1 MRRQAKD
8 FLHHGE
14 TAILVSEMQEG
25 IFGEHAPLM
34 AQRTNAM
41 STGVL
46 PNLVAF
52 LATAREIGGINIFHC
67 TAERRADGFGDPLS
81 SPLARMLAHKA
92 GPGYGLETGTAN
104 AEPLAELYPRDS
116 KNDYVMP
123 RLLGMSPFYGTD
135 LDYFLRH
142 SGVKNLVVTGTSLNV
157 ALLGTAIE
165 ATNIGYHVVLA
176 KDCAICDPPEYA
188 EQLIKYTVRH
198 LCYISTST
206 EIIDCW
212 KNQLA
217 G

>member
-1 MRRQAKD
+1 MRPQAQD
-8 FLHHGE
+8 FLARGE

-25 IFGEHAPLM
+25 IFGEHAPLK
-34 AQRTNAM
+34 AQRTNA
-41 STGVL
+41 
-46 PNLVAF
+46 
-52 LATAREIGGINIFHC
+52 I
-67 TAERRADGFGDPLS
+67 
-81 SPLARMLAHKA
+81 
-92 GPGYGLETGTAN
+92 
-104 AEPLAELYPRDS
+104 DS
-116 KNDYVMP
+116 KNDYVMS

-142 SGVKNLVVTGTSLNV
+142 SGVKNLVLTGTSLNV

-176 KDCAICDPPEYA
+176 QDCVICDPPEYA

-198 LCYISTST
+198 LCYLSTST

-212 KNQLA
+212 KNQKA

>member
-1 MRRQAKD
+1 MRPQAQD
-8 FLHHGE
+8 FLARGE

-25 IFGEHAPLM
+25 IFGEHAPLK
-34 AQRTNAM
+34 AQRTNAIE
-41 STGVL
+41 TGVL

-52 LATAREIGGINIFHC
+52 LNAAREIGDINIFHC
-67 TAERRADGFGDPLS
+67 TAERRADGFADPLS
-81 SPLARMLAHKA
+81 SPLASMLARMA
-92 GPGYGLETGTAN
+92 GPSYGLETGTAN
-104 AEPLAELYPRDS
+104 VRPLAELYPKDS
-116 KNDYVMP
+116 KNDYVMS

-142 SGVKNLVVTGTSLNV
+142 SGVKNLVLTGTSLNV

-176 KDCAICDPPEYA
+176 QDCVICDPPEYA

-198 LCYISTST
+198 LCYLSTST

-212 KNQLA
+212 KKQTA